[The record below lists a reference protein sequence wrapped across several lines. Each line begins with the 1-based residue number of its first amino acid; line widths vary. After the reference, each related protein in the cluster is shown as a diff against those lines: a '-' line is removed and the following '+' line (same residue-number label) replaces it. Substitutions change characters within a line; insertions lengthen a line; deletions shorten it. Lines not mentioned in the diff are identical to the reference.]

1 MTIHGNCKLS
11 SEHSDASNNRYRYI
25 KAAFQAK
32 NLRSRVSQYLQAILS
47 HVPTLPLRYER
58 FKMY

>member
-1 MTIHGNCKLS
+1 MTIDGNCKLS
-11 SEHSDASNNRYRYI
+11 SEHSDASNNRYI

-32 NLRSRVSQYLQAILS
+32 NLRSRVSQYLQAISS